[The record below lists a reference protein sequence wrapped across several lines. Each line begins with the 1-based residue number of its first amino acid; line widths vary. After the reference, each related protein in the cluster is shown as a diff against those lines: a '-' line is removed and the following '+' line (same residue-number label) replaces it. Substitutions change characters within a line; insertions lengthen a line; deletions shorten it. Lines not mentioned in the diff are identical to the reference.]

1 VSWREE
7 NSVDVI

>member
-7 NSVDVI
+7 NYVDVI